1 MSEAAR
7 GTEHSHQQK
16 EENKDSVDHRLGN
29 REALLI
35 LFSVALMP
43 GYMLPAALEFISK
56 ECFTGWLIIF
66 VVLIFLAGLG
76 NYVTLKML
84 S

>member
-1 MSEAAR
+1 
-7 GTEHSHQQK
+7 
-16 EENKDSVDHRLGN
+16 
-29 REALLI
+29 
-35 LFSVALMP
+35 MP

-56 ECFTGWLIIF
+56 DCFTGWLIIF